1 MKVVIAPDSFKES
14 LAAPEV
20 AEAIAQGV
28 LAVAPDATVD
38 LCPMAD
44 GGEGTTDAMVA
55 ATGGSFLYA
64 DVYDPLGKPIRARL
78 GLLGEANQPVLPGEL
93 GVSAARARS
102 GTGDGNAGTA
112 VIEMAAASGLALVP
126 PDLRD
131 PLRTTTFGTGLLM
144 LAALDAGVREIIVAL
159 GGSATVDGGSG
170 CVQAMGG
177 VFTDADGAPLVCGL
191 AGGGLA
197 DLHAID
203 LSQLD
208 PRLANVRV
216 RAACDVMNP
225 LLGEHGA
232 AAVYAPQK
240 GATPDAV
247 LVLEQNLARFAR
259 VMVESLERNVAD
271 LPGAG
276 AAGGMGAGLAGLLG
290 ASLERGGELVAETVG
305 LARRLHGADLC
316 ITGEGCLDTSTRYGK
331 TAMTVADFARI
342 ASVPCVCIPGR
353 SASDAPAESFAAVRP
368 LVDGNVSTR
377 MAMEQPELLLKQRAT
392 EAVRTMGLP
401 GKS

>member
-14 LAAPEV
+14 LSAANV
-20 AEAIAQGV
+20 AEALARGV
-28 LAVAPDATVD
+28 LAAAPDATVD

-44 GGEGTTDAMVA
+44 GGEGTCDAMVA

-64 DVYDPLGKPIRARL
+64 DVFDPLGKPIRARL
-78 GLLGEANQPVLPGEL
+78 GLLGETSQPALPGEL
-93 GVSAARARS
+93 GVSAARSRVGAGNGDAR
-102 GTGDGNAGTA
+102 TA

-144 LAALDAGVREIIVAL
+144 LAALDAGVREVIVAL

-170 CVQAMGG
+170 CAQALGAVFGDGDG
-177 VFTDADGAPLVCGL
+177 VPLVCGL
-191 AGGGLA
+191 SGGGLA
-197 DLHAID
+197 DLHEID

-208 PRLANVRV
+208 PRLADVRI

-247 LVLEQNLARFAR
+247 QMLEANLARFAE
-259 VMVESLERNVAD
+259 VIGESLGRAVTD

-316 ITGEGCLDTSTRYGK
+316 ITGEGCLDASTRYGK
-331 TAMTVADFARI
+331 TPMTVADFARI

-353 SASDAPAESFAAVRP
+353 ATPDAPAESFAMVRP

-377 MAMEQPELLLKQRAT
+377 MALEQPELLLKQRASET
-392 EAVRTMGLP
+392 LRALV
-401 GKS
+401 